1 MRLTFILTG
10 IIVFISL
17 QLYSQ
22 QEFQPT
28 FEDTLQVYEDL
39 FDRTEPL
46 NLTLKFDIKQFGRSK
61 VKEEY
66 QPAEMTCYVNDSFQV
81 TNDIRVKARGIFRLG
96 FCSMPPLWVNIRHA
110 GIAAEDLTDVI
121 KLKLVTR
128 CKPQS
133 IYDTYVLREY
143 LVYKIW
149 NILSPYGFNV
159 RLVRLT
165 FVDTG
170 RNDKTDSN
178 WGFIIEPEEM
188 MAERNN
194 CMPIKNDKLSV
205 RTVNQEIMDKVAL
218 FCYMI
223 GQADYSV
230 TGRHNLKILS
240 LKEYSTTGLI
250 PVPYDFDYTGL
261 VNTSYAVPD
270 NNIGINSV
278 RERYYLGSCRS
289 PEEYEETVRWL
300 ASYRDEIT
308 DLIQNFEYMEEAER
322 MKMIEYIDSYY
333 EEAESKNFVL
343 RKIQATCR

>member
-10 IIVFISL
+10 IIFFISL

-22 QEFQPT
+22 QEYQPT
-28 FEDTLQVYEDL
+28 FEDTMQVYEDL
-39 FDRTEPL
+39 FGIDEPL
-46 NLTLKFDIKQFGRSK
+46 NLTLKFDVKQFSRTRQ
-61 VKEEY
+61 KEEY
-66 QPAEMTCYVNDSFQV
+66 QPAEMTCYVNDSFHV
-81 TNDIRVKARGIFRLG
+81 THEVRVKARGIFRLDW
-96 FCSMPPLWVNIRHA
+96 CSMPPIWVNIKHA
-110 GIAAEDLTDVI
+110 GIAAEDLTGVN

-128 CKPQS
+128 CKPGTLF
-133 IYDTYVLREY
+133 DTYVLREY

-170 RNDKTDSN
+170 RKDKTDSN
-178 WGFIIEPEEM
+178 WGFLIEPEEM

-194 CMPIKNDKLSV
+194 CMPIKNDRLSV

-223 GQADYSV
+223 GQSDYSV

-240 LKEYSTTGLI
+240 KKEYSTTGFI
-250 PVPYDFDYTGL
+250 PVPYDFDYSGL
-261 VNTSYAVPD
+261 VNTNYSTPD
-270 NNIGINSV
+270 PTIDISST
-278 RERYYLGSCRS
+278 RERYYLGSCRT

-308 DLIQNFEYMEEAER
+308 DLIQNFQYMDEKER
-322 MKMIEYIDSYY
+322 MKMIDYIDSYY
-333 EEAESKNFVL
+333 EETESKNFIQ